1 MFNLRH
7 QNDTTMLI
15 GRKEELRELNDAFKS
30 EYSEFVAVYGRRR
43 VGKTFLV
50 REAFNYEFTFQHT
63 GVAKEKIAGQ
73 LTAFR
78 TSLIDYGYKD
88 CPELASWPDAFNS
101 LKVGIKSSR
110 KKKKVIFIDEISW
123 MDTPKSNFVSALEHF
138 WNSWCSARKDVL
150 LIICASATSWIINND
165 VE

>member
-1 MFNLRH
+1 
-7 QNDTTMLI
+7 MLI

-73 LTAFR
+73 LAAFR

-88 CPELASWPDAFNS
+88 CPELASWPDALQFPEGWHQIQPEE
-101 LKVGIKSSR
+101 KR
-110 KKKKVIFIDEISW
+110 
-123 MDTPKSNFVSALEHF
+123 
-138 WNSWCSARKDVL
+138 R
-150 LIICASATSWIINND
+150 
-165 VE
+165 